1 MVVLIHL
8 FFSGH
13 SFLLKFVQAFQIIH
27 FPGEGFIF
35 LNPFLVDAYFAL
47 NSFCPFRII
56 PKCRIQGLAGQVF
69 QISLTI
75 IDVKDTSL
83 RQPADL
89 LTP

>member
-1 MVVLIHL
+1 
-8 FFSGH
+8 
-13 SFLLKFVQAFQIIH
+13 
-27 FPGEGFIF
+27 
-35 LNPFLVDAYFAL
+35 VDAYFAL

-56 PKCRIQGLAGQVF
+56 PKCGIQGLAGQVF